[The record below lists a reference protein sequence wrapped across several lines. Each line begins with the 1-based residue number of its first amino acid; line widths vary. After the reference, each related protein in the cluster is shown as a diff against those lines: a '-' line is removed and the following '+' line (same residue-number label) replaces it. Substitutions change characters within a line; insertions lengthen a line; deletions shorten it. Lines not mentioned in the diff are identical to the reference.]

1 MRPGPPNSSPA
12 PPRAPL
18 AWAPPASPAGAAWA
32 FSGLLPAGA
41 PARRGSLA
49 SRPTEPTPERPA
61 SLTAAG
67 HTLSGFGSENGIYQI
82 SRGFSFKEPALPAF
96 TELRERL
103 AQTNGKTAAR
113 TGWEGTRV
121 GRGRGGKG
129 CCREKLRPLVFVVVI
144 VVFSDVKPGFCWRS
158 PSPQEGPGPPAF
170 LNAECSSRFLP
181 FLGKTYTT

>member
-96 TELRERL
+96 TELR
-103 AQTNGKTAAR
+103 NGWLRQMGKQRRAP
-113 TGWEGTRV
+113 GGKGPGV

-129 CCREKLRPLVFVVVI
+129 CCREKLRPLVFVDVI